1 MLSDQSQ
8 VELLTS
14 PIVSLCQE
22 SKIVLIYPGPGP
34 VPVAPGL
41 VSAPMSVT
49 DAAAAD
55 LPMPG
60 ATLLMPPSH
69 RSSTRSQN
77 VKGDPLKD
85 IHLRSYSFHIGI
97 VLLWNDKTR
106 K

>member
-1 MLSDQSQ
+1 M
-8 VELLTS
+8 LTS

-22 SKIVLIYPGPGP
+22 PKIVLIYPGPGP
-34 VPVAPGL
+34 GHVPVAPGL

-69 RSSTRSQN
+69 RSSTRSQ
-77 VKGDPLKD
+77 KG
-85 IHLRSYSFHIGI
+85 FA
-97 VLLWNDKTR
+97 DKTNR
-106 K
+106 FLKLLNGIKIFY

>member
-34 VPVAPGL
+34 VHVPVAPGL

-77 VKGDPLKD
+77 AKGDLYLY
-85 IHLRSYSFHIGI
+85 IYCFHLGI
-97 VLLWNDKTR
+97 AFL
-106 K
+106 